1 MIQSLRLGTG
11 CSAAA
16 LRWVART
23 GLMILVPPIILLA
36 LIPTIGT
43 ITGWFI
49 ERPPLPGFGILY
61 QAAMESPRTIFHV
74 ISALYLQLAM
84 MIALVVVPYTIG
96 RASFWKPFNRW
107 VDHKV
112 HVGLGRLPLTVR
124 KPLMAIVGATVL
136 CLLVWLVATAPM

>member
-23 GLMILVPPIILLA
+23 GLLILVPPIILLA

-49 ERPPLPGFGILY
+49 EKPPLPGFGILFE
-61 QAAMESPRTIFHV
+61 AFMSSPSTVFHV
-74 ISALYLQLAM
+74 LSALYLQLAM
-84 MIALVVVPYTIG
+84 MIALVVIPYTIG
-96 RASFWKPFNRW
+96 RATFWKPFNQW

-112 HVGLGRLPLTVR
+112 HVALGRIPSTLR
-124 KPLMAIVGATVL
+124 KPLIAIIGASVL